1 MRAETVP
8 VPDHQWNYNSP
19 GVILAKDRF
28 VICLLAYLIHAERV
42 SHMNSGVTYLARLTS
57 YPFLR
62 ILYVFEGFSKEIPK
76 GTGGRSFLW

>member
-28 VICLLAYLIHAERV
+28 VTCLLA
-42 SHMNSGVTYLARLTS
+42 G
-57 YPFLR
+57 LR
-62 ILYVFEGFSKEIPK
+62 IADLLIFYY
-76 GTGGRSFLW
+76 